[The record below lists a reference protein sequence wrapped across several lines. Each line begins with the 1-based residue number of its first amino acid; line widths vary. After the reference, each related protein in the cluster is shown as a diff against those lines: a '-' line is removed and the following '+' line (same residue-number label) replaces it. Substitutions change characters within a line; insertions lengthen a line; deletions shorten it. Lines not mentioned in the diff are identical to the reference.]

1 MKITT
6 EKKQTVKLY
15 DWLKAKKLSLKD
27 FLLKKDL
34 KSYSQ
39 LVDYCNN
46 IGLVPCTEH
55 DFDKS
60 YIEINPPKPIEIVPV
75 PQYIEEDIIEEKET
89 QEESTTPKQ
98 RKNKTG

>member
-6 EKKQTVKLY
+6 EKNKTVKLY

-27 FLLKKDL
+27 FIIKKDL
-34 KSYSQ
+34 NSYSQ
-39 LVDYCNN
+39 LVSYCNN
-46 IGLVPCTEH
+46 IGLLPCTEH

-60 YIEINPPKPIEIVPV
+60 YIEINPPKLPEETPFL
-75 PQYIEEDIIEEKET
+75 QEIEEEHHLNEDTKEEPII
-89 QEESTTPKQ
+89 QKQ

>member
-6 EKKQTVKLY
+6 EKKQIVKLY
-15 DWLKAKKLSLKD
+15 DWLKAKNLSLKD

-39 LVDYCNN
+39 LIDYCNN
-46 IGLVPCTEH
+46 IGLLPCTEH
-55 DFDKS
+55 DFDKA
-60 YIEINPPKPIEIVPV
+60 YIEINPPKPIEIE
-75 PQYIEEDIIEEKET
+75 QIIQQVKESSVEEKEI